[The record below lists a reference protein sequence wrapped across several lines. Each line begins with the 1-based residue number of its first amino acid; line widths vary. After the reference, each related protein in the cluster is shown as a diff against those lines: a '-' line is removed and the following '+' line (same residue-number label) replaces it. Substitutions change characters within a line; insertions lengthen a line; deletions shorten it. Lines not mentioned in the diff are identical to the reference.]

1 MNMWKIAVQQKI
13 GKANLAAMRGK
24 LVASGTPVTCQR

>member
-13 GKANLAAMRGK
+13 GKANLAAMRK
-24 LVASGTPVTCQR
+24 TSG